1 MLFFEIHLE
10 ISHFLTNFAQK
21 MAFEQVIG
29 QREVQ
34 QRLMRMVDEE
44 RLPHAIM
51 LTGPQGAGKLALAIG
66 FAKVLLSQGGETSMF
81 GEPVESPML
90 RKLEHPDLHFTYP
103 TIKLPSMSADHKPVS
118 DDFAREWH
126 ELVMAGPYF
135 TMNEWLELMGGENQQ
150 AIITAGESDALIRK
164 LSLKSSQGGYKVSII
179 WLPERMNIECANKI
193 LKLLEEP
200 PSQTVFIMVCQ
211 EPHKLLETIRSRVQ
225 RIDIKRIADEDIEE
239 ALRNKRGLE
248 EEVAHRT
255 ARMANG
261 SWLKALEL
269 LSVDSENELFL
280 DLFQMLM
287 RLAYQRKIKD
297 LKTWSERMAG
307 LGREKQKRF
316 LEYFL
321 RLIREN
327 FMYNFHQEELC
338 YMTQREEDFAKNFAR
353 FVNEANILPISDLV
367 NRAIRDI
374 GQNANAKI
382 VFFDM
387 ALQMIVL
394 LIQK

>member
-1 MLFFEIHLE
+1 
-10 ISHFLTNFAQK
+10 
-21 MAFEQVIG
+21 
-29 QREVQ
+29 
-34 QRLMRMVDEE
+34 MRMVDED

-103 TIKLPSMSADHKPVS
+103 TIKLPSMSTDHKPVS
-118 DDFAREWH
+118 DDFAHEWH

-150 AIITAGESDALIRK
+150 AIITAGESDELVRK
-164 LSLKSSQGGYKVSII
+164 LSLKSSQGGYKVSIV
-179 WLPERMNIECANKI
+179 WLPERMNQECANKI

-200 PSQTVFIMVCQ
+200 PSQTIFLMVCN
-211 EPHKLLETIRSRVQ
+211 EPEKLLETIRSRVQ
-225 RIDIKRIADEDIEE
+225 RIDVKKIATEDIRQ
-239 ALRNKRGLE
+239 ALMEKRGLTE
-248 EEVAHRT
+248 DEAQRIS
-255 ARMANG
+255 RMANG
-261 SWLKALEL
+261 SWLKALEM
-269 LSVDSENELFL
+269 LSADSENELFL
-280 DLFQMLM
+280 DMFQTLM
-287 RLAYQRKIKD
+287 RLSYQRKVKD
-297 LKTWSERMAG
+297 LKTWSERMAS

-316 LEYFL
+316 LDYFL
-321 RLIREN
+321 RLVREN
-327 FMYNFHQEELC
+327 FMYNFKQEDLC

-353 FVNEANILPISDLV
+353 FINEANVLPIYDLI
-367 NRAIRDI
+367 NKAIRDI

-382 VFFDM
+382 VFYDM